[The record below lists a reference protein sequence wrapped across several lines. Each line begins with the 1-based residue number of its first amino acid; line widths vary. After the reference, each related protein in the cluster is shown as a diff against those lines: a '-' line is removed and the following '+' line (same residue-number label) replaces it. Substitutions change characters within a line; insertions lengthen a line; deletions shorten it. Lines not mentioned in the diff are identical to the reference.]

1 MSSCEGSILLPIIV
15 VTSLIVNIGL
25 ICGMIQCHVAPC
37 TIVSGENAESIA
49 RSDSNYGLVL
59 LADESMDECDCTHHS
74 APFKILEILTII
86 ALAAFF
92 SCCCYKATIGIIAQR
107 RIKKVEKEEKIRKR
121 VTDELSNKE

>member
-1 MSSCEGSILLPIIV
+1 MPSCEGSILLPIIV
-15 VTSLIVNIGL
+15 VTSLIANIGL
-25 ICGMIQCHVAPC
+25 ICGIIQCHVAPC

-49 RSDSNYGLVL
+49 RSDNNYGLVL
-59 LADESMDECDCTHHS
+59 LADEGMDECDCTHHG
-74 APFKILEILTII
+74 APFKILEIYVII

-92 SCCCYKATIGIIAQR
+92 SYCCYKATIGIIAQR

>member
-1 MSSCEGSILLPIIV
+1 
-15 VTSLIVNIGL
+15 
-25 ICGMIQCHVAPC
+25 MIQCHVAPC

-49 RSDSNYGLVL
+49 RSDSNYGLLL
-59 LADESMDECDCTHHS
+59 LANESTENCDCSHQS
-74 APFKILEILTII
+74 APFKILEILTMIP
-86 ALAAFF
+86 LAAFF

>member
-1 MSSCEGSILLPIIV
+1 
-15 VTSLIVNIGL
+15 
-25 ICGMIQCHVAPC
+25 MIQCHVAPC

-59 LADESMDECDCTHHS
+59 LADEGMDECDCTHHS
-74 APFKILEILTII
+74 GPFKILEICVII

-92 SCCCYKATIGIIAQR
+92 SYCCYKATIGIIAQR